1 MKQDDEDLPP
11 PPPRGSVN
19 SQAGTPPRSNKQKK
33 KPPPKQQD
41 EDLMATKLQA
51 MTPGDAPVPM
61 VASAQ
66 PKAPPGYALGSNSAH
81 SSSAANQTSTTSKP
95 GAYAASASTN
105 TSNSRSEREAEKMK
119 AMATGGAAAG
129 VGAVAV
135 SAAHQNHQNRE
146 AQKMQ
151 AMAAGTSSTT
161 GPARIPSTASS
172 SRRAPEA
179 PDDAAAAVPGAY
191 TIHPTEDVSGI
202 PVAPAVSHDQL
213 NREAIYQMKMQDNT
227 LPETAAPTAIGRAIP
242 EATPEEEA
250 EQKKKK
256 KRKFLL
262 IGLAVLLV
270 AAIAIGA
277 GVGATAGGGSSEDK
291 NVQSSRADGDTSSVP
306 GDESTVSPMPTL
318 SPTISFAPT
327 TFEDRVYALVTAFS
341 GTKVVDDETS
351 PQHQA
356 YEWVRGYPGAEA
368 MSDAEL
374 LLRYGLAS
382 LYYSTQ
388 GSNWKTF
395 DFLLTGSGYCAFAG
409 VGCDENQTLTSLILP
424 EMNLQGTIP
433 KELGLLTD
441 LTKLNLVGNALMGT
455 LPTELGLLNK
465 LETFY
470 LPGNTSE
477 WYQFLT
483 DDISI
488 FPPKTTRQ
496 LEDGTVINYSRLTGS
511 FPSEFGL
518 MTALKQLHLYGHA
531 LTGSLPTQ
539 IGRMSALTALT
550 LGQNQL
556 SGTIPIQL
564 QRMSNLQQLTIDRND
579 FFDTAIP
586 NLFCSS
592 ISNIV
597 NLASDCLTSSVGA
610 RDEEVICKCC
620 NIW

>member
-1 MKQDDEDLPP
+1 
-11 PPPRGSVN
+11 
-19 SQAGTPPRSNKQKK
+19 
-33 KPPPKQQD
+33 
-41 EDLMATKLQA
+41 MATKLQA
-51 MTPGDAPVPM
+51 MTPGNTPVPM

-66 PKAPPGYALGSNSAH
+66 PKAPPGYALGSSSNSAH

-151 AMAAGTSSTT
+151 AMAGNSTSTNNS
-161 GPARIPSTASS
+161 GPARIPSTAS

-191 TIHPTEDVSGI
+191 TIEGVHPSEDVSAI

-242 EATPEEEA
+242 EATPEEEIQ
-250 EQKKKK
+250 EKKKK

-277 GVGATAGGGSSEDK
+277 GVGATAGGSSEDK
-291 NVQSSRADGDTSSVP
+291 NVQSSARSDGDSSSSVP
-306 GDESTVSPMPTL
+306 ESVPTVSPTFSL
-318 SPTISFAPT
+318 APT
-327 TFEDRVYALVTAFS
+327 TFEDRVYALVTEFS
-341 GTKVVDDETS
+341 GTKVVDDTSS

-356 YEWVRGYPGAEA
+356 YLWVRDYPGAEG
-368 MSDAEL
+368 MTDAEL

-382 LYYSTQ
+382 LYFSTK
-388 GSNWKTF
+388 GATWNTNE
-395 DFLLTGSGYCAFAG
+395 FLLTGSGVCAFEG
-409 VGCDENQTLTSLILP
+409 VGCYDEKTSNQNITSLILP
-424 EMNLQGTIP
+424 DMNLQGTIP

-441 LTKLNLVGNALMGT
+441 LTNLNLVGNALMGT
-455 LPTELGLLNK
+455 LPTELGFLSK

-488 FPPKTTRQ
+488 FPPKTRQ

-539 IGRMSALTALT
+539 IGRMTALTALT